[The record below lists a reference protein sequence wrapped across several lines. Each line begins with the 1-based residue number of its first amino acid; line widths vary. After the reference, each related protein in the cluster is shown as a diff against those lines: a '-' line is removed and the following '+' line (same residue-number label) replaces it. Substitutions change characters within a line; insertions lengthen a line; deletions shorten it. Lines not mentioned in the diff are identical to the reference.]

1 MSVLFPELKYET
13 SNVSRN
19 ALESCFIFESNWR
32 KTVFETQKLK
42 KDCTAAFGI
51 GELKESINM
60 PYLPEFQFCSRS
72 SAPLQ
77 VPERQQHFHPEMLS
91 VRNEVVSQKNPT
103 DFEFWQFLNKEASW
117 QLNIRP
123 PKCSAGDTQI
133 ILKSCLKLFY
143 SPLWIAPLKEQSWPS
158 RLKKMKPVYSLM
170 PLKEKSKGSGFR
182 DPLPGASPQFLQRL
196 SKIALLESNTIHQ
209 EIIKKSKK
217 GKKRD
222 LRDC

>member
-1 MSVLFPELKYET
+1 MKEHDCIMEKQKYPQQVMLGKMDSHVPKNDSE
-13 SNVSRN
+13 
-19 ALESCFIFESNWR
+19 ALLNSKHKN
-32 KTVFETQKLK
+32 KY
-42 KDCTAAFGI
+42 CTTAFGI

-60 PYLPEFQFCSRS
+60 PYLPEFQFCPRS

-91 VRNEVVSQKNPT
+91 V
-103 DFEFWQFLNKEASW
+103 
-117 QLNIRP
+117 
-123 PKCSAGDTQI
+123 
-133 ILKSCLKLFY
+133 
-143 SPLWIAPLKEQSWPS
+143 